1 MYQGK
6 HIPRD
11 SRRAPR
17 KNRRFRWNRQ
27 FVLLVSILA
36 LLVGIVGS
44 SLAYLITQTGSV
56 ENTFQP
62 SKVTCEIQEEF
73 RQGGSEKKNVQVK
86 NTGDTDAYIRA
97 ALVFTWVDSQGNIA
111 PNPVGSGDY
120 TLETGSDWTLK
131 SDGFYYYNQSVAPG
145 GKTTNLI
152 VSCAPVSGKAPTG
165 YNLCVDVIA
174 DAIQSKGLSSS
185 NTKPVVDAWKVDPVA
200 TEASSAD

>member
-17 KNRRFRWNRQ
+17 QNRRFRWNRQ

-62 SKVTCEIQEEF
+62 SRVTCCIDENFDGSSKSNVKVT
-73 RQGGSEKKNVQVK
+73 

-97 ALVFTWVDSQGNIA
+97 YIVVTWTDDDGNIVA
-111 PNPVGSGDY
+111 QKPVAGEDY
-120 TLETGSDWTLK
+120 SLVIPTNTGWSK
-131 SDGFYYYNQSVAPG
+131 GSDGFYYYASSVAPNG
-145 GKTTNLI
+145 QTGTLI
-152 VSCAPVSGKAPTG
+152 KSCSPMGENAKKYKLT
-165 YNLCVDVIA
+165 VDIIA
-174 DAIQSKGLSSS
+174 DAVQSKGDSSDG
-185 NTKPVVDAWKVDPVA
+185 KPVEIAWEVTVKDDG
-200 TEASSAD
+200 TISK

>member
-73 RQGGSEKKNVQVK
+73 SQGGSEKKNVQVK

-111 PNPVGSGDY
+111 PVAVKESDY
-120 TLETGSDWTLK
+120 VLVLGTGWSAKQT
-131 SDGFYYYNQSVAPG
+131 DGFYYYKTSVAPG
-145 GKTTNLI
+145 EKTGNLVNSI
-152 VSCAPVSGKAPTG
+152 TRVENFAPEG
-165 YNLCVDVIA
+165 YTLCVDVIA
-174 DAIQSKGLSSS
+174 DAGQAKGGAS
-185 NTKPVVDAWKVDPVA
+185 NGNKAVVEAWGVDP
-200 TEASSAD
+200 TTLK

>member
-73 RQGGSEKKNVQVK
+73 SQGGSEKKNVQVK

-111 PNPVGSGDY
+111 PVAVKESDY
-120 TLETGSDWTLK
+120 VLVLGTGWSAKQT
-131 SDGFYYYNQSVAPG
+131 DGFYYYKTSVAPG
-145 GKTTNLI
+145 EKTGNLVNSI
-152 VSCAPVSGKAPTG
+152 TRVENFAPEG
-165 YNLCVDVIA
+165 YTLCVDVIA
-174 DAIQSKGLSSS
+174 DAVQAKGGAS
-185 NTKPVVDAWKVDPVA
+185 NGNKAVVEAWGVDP
-200 TEASSAD
+200 TTLK

>member
-62 SKVTCEIQEEF
+62 SRVTCCIDENFDGSSKSNVKVT
-73 RQGGSEKKNVQVK
+73 

-97 ALVFTWVDSQGNIA
+97 YIVVTWTDDDGNIVA
-111 PNPVGSGDY
+111 QKPVAGEDY
-120 TLETGSDWTLK
+120 SLVIPTNTGWSK
-131 SDGFYYYNQSVAPG
+131 GSDGFYYYASSVAPNG
-145 GKTTNLI
+145 QTGTLI
-152 VSCAPVSGKAPTG
+152 KSCSPMGENAKKYKLT
-165 YNLCVDVIA
+165 VDIIA
-174 DAIQSKGLSSS
+174 DAVQSKGDSSDG
-185 NTKPVVDAWKVDPVA
+185 KPVEIAWEVTVKDDG
-200 TEASSAD
+200 TISK

>member
-62 SKVTCEIQEEF
+62 SRVTCCIDENFDGSSKSNVKVT
-73 RQGGSEKKNVQVK
+73 

-97 ALVFTWVDSQGNIA
+97 YIVVTWTDDDGNIVA
-111 PNPVGSGDY
+111 QKPVAGEDY
-120 TLETGSDWTLK
+120 SLVIPTNTGWSK
-131 SDGFYYYNQSVAPG
+131 GSDGFYYYASSVAPNG
-145 GKTTNLI
+145 QTGTLI
-152 VSCAPVSGKAPTG
+152 ESCSPKGENAQKYKLT
-165 YNLCVDVIA
+165 VDIIA
-174 DAIQSKGLSSS
+174 DAVQSKGDSADG
-185 NTKPVVDAWKVDPVA
+185 KPVEIAWEVTVKDDG
-200 TEASSAD
+200 TISK

>member
-6 HIPRD
+6 HTSGD

-62 SKVTCEIQEEF
+62 SKVTCRIDEDF
-73 RQGGSEKKNVQVK
+73 NGSVKSNVKVT

-97 ALVFTWVDSQGNIA
+97 ALVFTWVDSKGNIA

-165 YNLCVDVIA
+165 YTLCVDVIA

>member
-6 HIPRD
+6 HTSHD
-11 SRRAPR
+11 CRRAPR
-17 KNRRFRWNRQ
+17 KNRRLRWNRQ
-27 FVLLVSILA
+27 FVLLVSIIA

-44 SLAYLITQTGSV
+44 SLAYLVTKTDPVQ
-56 ENTFQP
+56 NTFQP
-62 SKVTCEIQEEF
+62 SRVTCQIDEEF
-73 RQGGSEKKNVQVK
+73 DGATKRNVNVT

-97 ALVFTWVDSQGNIA
+97 ALVFTWVDSKGNIA

-165 YNLCVDVIA
+165 YTLCVDVIA

>member
-73 RQGGSEKKNVQVK
+73 SQGGSEKKNVQVK

-111 PNPVGSGDY
+111 PVAVKESDY
-120 TLETGSDWTLK
+120 VLVLGTGWSAKQT
-131 SDGFYYYNQSVAPG
+131 DGFYYYKTSVAPG
-145 GKTTNLI
+145 EKTGNLVNSI
-152 VSCAPVSGKAPTG
+152 TRVENFAPEG
-165 YNLCVDVIA
+165 YTLCVDVIA
-174 DAIQSKGLSSS
+174 DAVQAKGGAS
-185 NTKPVVDAWKVDPVA
+185 NGNKAVVEAWGVDP
-200 TEASSAD
+200 TTLE

>member
-111 PNPVGSGDY
+111 PVAVKESDY
-120 TLETGSDWTLK
+120 VLVLGTGWSAKQT
-131 SDGFYYYNQSVAPG
+131 DGFYYYKTSVAPG
-145 GKTTNLI
+145 EKTGNLVNSI
-152 VSCAPVSGKAPTG
+152 TRVENFAPEG
-165 YNLCVDVIA
+165 YTLCVDVIA
-174 DAIQSKGLSSS
+174 DAVQAKGGAS
-185 NTKPVVDAWKVDPVA
+185 NGNKAVVEAWGVDP
-200 TEASSAD
+200 TTLE

>member
-62 SKVTCEIQEEF
+62 SKVTCEIQEDF
-73 RQGGSEKKNVQVK
+73 SQGGSEKKNVQVK

-111 PNPVGSGDY
+111 PVAVKESDY
-120 TLETGSDWTLK
+120 VLVLGTGWSAKQT
-131 SDGFYYYNQSVAPG
+131 DGFYYYKTSVAPG
-145 GKTTNLI
+145 EKTSNLVDSI
-152 VSCAPVSGKAPTG
+152 SRVEDAAPEG
-165 YNLCVDVIA
+165 YTLCVDVIA
-174 DAIQSKGLSSS
+174 DAVQAKGEAS
-185 NTKPVVDAWKVDPVA
+185 NGNKAVVEAWGVDP
-200 TEASSAD
+200 TTLE

>member
-73 RQGGSEKKNVQVK
+73 SQGGSEKKNVQVK

-111 PNPVGSGDY
+111 PVAVKESDY
-120 TLETGSDWTLK
+120 VLVLGTGWSAKQT
-131 SDGFYYYNQSVAPG
+131 DGFYYYKTSVAPG
-145 GKTTNLI
+145 EKTGNLVNSI
-152 VSCAPVSGKAPTG
+152 TRVENFAPEG
-165 YNLCVDVIA
+165 YTLCVDVIA
-174 DAIQSKGLSSS
+174 DAVQAKGEAS
-185 NTKPVVDAWKVDPVA
+185 NGNKAVVEAWGVDP
-200 TEASSAD
+200 TTLK

>member
-62 SKVTCEIQEEF
+62 SKVTCEIQEDF

-97 ALVFTWVDSQGNIA
+97 YIVVTWTDDDGNIVA
-111 PNPVGSGDY
+111 QKPVAGVDY
-120 TLETGSDWTLK
+120 SLVIPTNTGWFK
-131 SDGFYYYNQSVAPG
+131 GSDGFYYYASSVAPNG
-145 GKTTNLI
+145 QTGTLI
-152 VSCAPVSGKAPTG
+152 KSCVPVGENAQKYKLT
-165 YNLCVDVIA
+165 VDIIA
-174 DAIQSKGLSSS
+174 DAVQSKGESADG
-185 NTKPVVDAWKVDPVA
+185 KPVEIAWEVTVNPDGTISK
-200 TEASSAD
+200 

>member
-6 HIPRD
+6 HTSGD

-17 KNRRFRWNRQ
+17 KNRRLRWNRQ

-62 SKVTCEIQEEF
+62 SRVTCRIDEEFDKATKRNVKVT
-73 RQGGSEKKNVQVK
+73 

-97 ALVFTWVDSQGNIA
+97 YIVVTWTDDDGNIVA
-111 PNPVGSGDY
+111 QKPVDGEDY
-120 TLETGSDWTLK
+120 SLVIPTNTGWSK
-131 SDGFYYYNQSVAPG
+131 GSDGFYYYASSVAPNG
-145 GKTTNLI
+145 QTGTLI
-152 VSCAPVSGKAPTG
+152 ESCSPKGENAQKYKLT
-165 YNLCVDVIA
+165 VDIIA
-174 DAIQSKGLSSS
+174 DAVQSKGDSADG
-185 NTKPVVDAWKVDPVA
+185 KPVVIAWGVTVKDDG
-200 TEASSAD
+200 TISK

>member
-17 KNRRFRWNRQ
+17 INRRFRWSRQ

-62 SKVTCEIQEEF
+62 SKVTCRIYEDF
-73 RQGGSEKKNVQVK
+73 NGAVKSNVKVT

-97 ALVFTWVDSQGNIA
+97 YIVVTWTDDDGNIVA
-111 PNPVGSGDY
+111 QKPVADVDY
-120 TLETGSDWTLK
+120 SLVIPTNTGWFK
-131 SDGFYYYNQSVAPG
+131 ASDGFYYYASSVAPNG
-145 GKTTNLI
+145 QTGTLI
-152 VSCAPVSGKAPTG
+152 ESCSPMGENAQKYKLT
-165 YNLCVDVIA
+165 VDIIA
-174 DAIQSKGLSSS
+174 DAVQAKGEALKE
-185 NTKPVVDAWKVDPVA
+185 NQAVKAVVEAWGVDP
-200 TEASSAD
+200 TTLE

>member
-73 RQGGSEKKNVQVK
+73 SQGGSEKKNVQVK

-111 PNPVGSGDY
+111 PVAVKESDY
-120 TLETGSDWTLK
+120 VLVLGTGWSAKQT
-131 SDGFYYYNQSVAPG
+131 DGFYYYKTSVAPG
-145 GKTTNLI
+145 EKTGNLVNSI
-152 VSCAPVSGKAPTG
+152 TRVENFAPEG
-165 YNLCVDVIA
+165 YTLCVDVIA
-174 DAIQSKGLSSS
+174 DAVQAKGEAS
-185 NTKPVVDAWKVDPVA
+185 NGNKAVVEAWGVDP
-200 TEASSAD
+200 TTLE

>member
-73 RQGGSEKKNVQVK
+73 SQGGSEKKNVQVK

-111 PNPVGSGDY
+111 PVAVKESDY
-120 TLETGSDWTLK
+120 VLVLGTGWSAKQT
-131 SDGFYYYNQSVAPG
+131 DGFYYYKTSVAPG
-145 GKTTNLI
+145 EKTGNLVNTI
-152 VSCAPVSGKAPTG
+152 TRVEKFAPEG
-165 YNLCVDVIA
+165 YTLCVDVIA
-174 DAIQSKGLSSS
+174 DAVQAKGGAS
-185 NTKPVVDAWKVDPVA
+185 NGNKAVVEAWGVDP
-200 TEASSAD
+200 TTLE

>member
-44 SLAYLITQTGSV
+44 SLAYLITQTRSV

-62 SKVTCEIQEEF
+62 SKVTCRIDENF
-73 RQGGSEKKNVQVK
+73 NGSVKSNVKVT

-97 ALVFTWVDSQGNIA
+97 ALVFTWVDSKGNIA

-145 GKTTNLI
+145 EKTTNLI
-152 VSCAPVSGKAPTG
+152 VSCAPVSDKAPTG
-165 YNLCVDVIA
+165 YTLCVDVIA

>member
-62 SKVTCEIQEEF
+62 SKVTCEIQEDF
-73 RQGGSEKKNVQVK
+73 SQGGSEKKNVQVK

-97 ALVFTWVDSQGNIA
+97 TYVVNWLDSAGNIVA
-111 PNPVGSGDY
+111 SVPEGYSY
-120 TLETGSDWTLK
+120 TLSENPDNTWTK
-131 SDGFYYYNQSVAPG
+131 GEDGYFYYLTPVAPG
-145 GKTTNLI
+145 DSTPESLLNCKVTYPENPEYRLSVEILAT
-152 VSCAPVSGKAPTG
+152 
-165 YNLCVDVIA
+165 
-174 DAIQSKGLSSS
+174 AIQSMPAKA
-185 NTKPVVDAWKVDPVA
+185 V
-200 TEASSAD
+200 TEAWGVTPPSGN